1 MFVVSAN
8 AVSKFPVTALR
19 ELLPN
24 RDLSTAK
31 VVWGEYIN
39 TLGTDV

>member
-1 MFVVSAN
+1 MFAVNTNAN

-31 VVWGEYIN
+31 DKYIN
-39 TLGTDV
+39 ILSTDI